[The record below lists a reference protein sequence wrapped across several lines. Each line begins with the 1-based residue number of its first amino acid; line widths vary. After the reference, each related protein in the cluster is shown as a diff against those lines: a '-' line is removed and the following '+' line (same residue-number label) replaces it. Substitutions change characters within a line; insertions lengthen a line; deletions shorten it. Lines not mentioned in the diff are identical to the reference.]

1 MLTFISF
8 SMVAAPKGA
17 VALSATTAR
26 GLLNMRR
33 SCWCLLF
40 TSLSYFGV
48 FFTSQ
53 TIAVVAVSSIQPH
66 SKQLLWPLKRIRPDG
81 KDAGADV
88 PTKLSVSR
96 TVADQIRPVSF
107 LDKVIPES
115 PTYQCH
121 THTSLVPEVCYRDK
135 VVPQPFKCP
144 RHVNKEK
151 CRYIPV
157 AQCALQSAHSD
168 TTSPQRVDSSSSN
181 HTGRSINIIKQ
192 AGNMADRWTN
202 QLSATSTTVGASQ
215 DGSSRLCSKAPK
227 YKQSCIFQLVV
238 EPNVCYHR
246 VVHQESYKCYRQQAH
261 SKCTRAKSST
271 PL

>member
-88 PTKLSVSR
+88 PT
-96 TVADQIRPVSF
+96 
-107 LDKVIPES
+107 
-115 PTYQCH
+115 
-121 THTSLVPEVCYRDK
+121 
-135 VVPQPFKCP
+135 
-144 RHVNKEK
+144 
-151 CRYIPV
+151 
-157 AQCALQSAHSD
+157 
-168 TTSPQRVDSSSSN
+168 
-181 HTGRSINIIKQ
+181 GRSINRIKK
-192 AGNMADRWTN
+192 AGKVHAGFLEHTSSGIMHSQEEKEHYFGNSGLRERTHQSENMADRWTS
-202 QLSATSTTVGASQ
+202 QLSATSATVGASQ
-215 DGSSRLCSKAPK
+215 EGSSRFCSKSPK
-227 YKQSCIFQLVV
+227 YKQSCIFQLVA

-246 VVHQESYKCYRQQAH
+246 VVQQESYECYRQQAH
-261 SKCTRAKSST
+261 SKCTHAKLST